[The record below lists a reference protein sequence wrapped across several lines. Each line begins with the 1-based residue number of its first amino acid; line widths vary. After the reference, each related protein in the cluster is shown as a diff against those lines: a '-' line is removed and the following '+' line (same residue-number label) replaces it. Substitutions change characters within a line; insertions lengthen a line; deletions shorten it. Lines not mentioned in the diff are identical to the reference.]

1 MRRYRDGEV
10 ENRSAPPESTA
21 KTVPPA
27 LRGPHRRDRGPW
39 RDALLV
45 LDNPPGC
52 ASSDELSLR
61 SEGAIPEAQ
70 RGGSIFKGL
79 GRIRT
84 TGKRNQNPM
93 PYRLATPP
101 VLRQGIE
108 PKAAAYE
115 SAALPL
121 SYLNNIRKELTPL
134 WRSDS
139 LRYSREFLLSKRS
152 PGERP
157 DKRNWPPAFIEPGE
171 LASHLRKIFCS
182 ENRPFIGLARSL
194 LCSSPQVLRLG
205 SRGLGTNTL
214 TCRDDLRR
222 DR

>member
-1 MRRYRDGEV
+1 MSFPSDQRAQYRKLSVAGQFLRAWAGFEPATHSRS
-10 ENRSAPPESTA
+10 NRLNYQAEFF
-21 KTVPPA
+21 
-27 LRGPHRRDRGPW
+27 
-39 RDALLV
+39 
-45 LDNPPGC
+45 
-52 ASSDELSLR
+52 
-61 SEGAIPEAQ
+61 
-70 RGGSIFKGL
+70 GGG
-79 GRIRT
+79 GWIRT

-121 SYLNNIRKELTPL
+121 SYLNNIRKELTRFGAATVCVTRGNSFCL
-134 WRSDS
+134 GA
-139 LRYSREFLLSKRS
+139 LRANAQTKGIGPRLLSS
-152 PGERP
+152 PGNSLPSRG
-157 DKRNWPPAFIEPGE
+157 KF
-171 LASHLRKIFCS
+171 FCS

>member
-1 MRRYRDGEV
+1 MRR
-10 ENRSAPPESTA
+10 SISSP
-21 KTVPPA
+21 
-27 LRGPHRRDRGPW
+27 GPHRRDRGPW

-45 LDNPPGC
+45 LDKPPGC
-52 ASSDELSLR
+52 ASSGELSLR

-70 RGGSIFKGL
+70 RGGCCFVT
-79 GRIRT
+79 GRGGWIRT

-93 PYRLATPP
+93 PYQLGYTPLC
-101 VLRQGIE
+101 V
-108 PKAAAYE
+108 
-115 SAALPL
+115 
-121 SYLNNIRKELTPL
+121 RKELTPL

-152 PGERP
+152 PSERP

-171 LASHLRKIFCS
+171 LASHMRKIFCS

>member
-1 MRRYRDGEV
+1 MSFPSDQRAQYRKLSVAGHFLRAWAGFEPATPSRS
-10 ENRSAPPESTA
+10 NRLNYQAEFY
-21 KTVPPA
+21 
-27 LRGPHRRDRGPW
+27 
-39 RDALLV
+39 
-45 LDNPPGC
+45 
-52 ASSDELSLR
+52 
-61 SEGAIPEAQ
+61 
-70 RGGSIFKGL
+70 GGG
-79 GRIRT
+79 GWIRT

-121 SYLNNIRKELTPL
+121 SYINDIRKELTPL

-139 LRYSREFLLSKRS
+139 LRYSREFLLSKRFRANAQTKGIGPRLLSS
-152 PGERP
+152 PGNSLPSRGKFFFAP
-157 DKRNWPPAFIEPGE
+157 RTG
-171 LASHLRKIFCS
+171 
-182 ENRPFIGLARSL
+182 PFIGLARSL

>member
-1 MRRYRDGEV
+1 MSFPSDQRAQYLKLSVAGQFLRAWAGFEPATPSRS
-10 ENRSAPPESTA
+10 NRLNYQAEFF
-21 KTVPPA
+21 
-27 LRGPHRRDRGPW
+27 DRGGW
-39 RDALLV
+39 
-45 LDNPPGC
+45 
-52 ASSDELSLR
+52 
-61 SEGAIPEAQ
+61 
-70 RGGSIFKGL
+70 
-79 GRIRT
+79 IRT
-84 TGKRNQNPM
+84 TDKRNQNPM

-171 LASHLRKIFCS
+171 LASLTRKIFFAP
-182 ENRPFIGLARSL
+182 RTGPFIGLARSL

>member
-1 MRRYRDGEV
+1 MSFPSDQRAQYRKLSVAGQFLRAWAGFEPATPSRS
-10 ENRSAPPESTA
+10 NRLNYQAEFY
-21 KTVPPA
+21 
-27 LRGPHRRDRGPW
+27 
-39 RDALLV
+39 
-45 LDNPPGC
+45 
-52 ASSDELSLR
+52 
-61 SEGAIPEAQ
+61 
-70 RGGSIFKGL
+70 GGG
-79 GRIRT
+79 GWIRT
-84 TGKRNQNPM
+84 TDKRNQNPM

-121 SYLNNIRKELTPL
+121 SYINNIRKELTPL
-134 WRSDS
+134 WRSYS

-157 DKRNWPPAFIEPGE
+157 DKRNWPPAFSEPGE
-171 LASHLRKIFCS
+171 LASLTRKIFFAP
-182 ENRPFIGLARSL
+182 RTGPFIGLARSL

>member
-1 MRRYRDGEV
+1 MSFPSDQRAQYRKLSVAGQFLRAWAGFEPATPSRS
-10 ENRSAPPESTA
+10 NRLNYQAEFY
-21 KTVPPA
+21 
-27 LRGPHRRDRGPW
+27 
-39 RDALLV
+39 
-45 LDNPPGC
+45 
-52 ASSDELSLR
+52 
-61 SEGAIPEAQ
+61 
-70 RGGSIFKGL
+70 GGG
-79 GRIRT
+79 GWIRT
-84 TGKRNQNPM
+84 TDKRNQNPM

-121 SYLNNIRKELTPL
+121 SYINNIRKELTPL

-139 LRYSREFLLSKRS
+139 LRYSREFLLSKRFRANAQTKGIGPRLLAS
-152 PGERP
+152 PGTRFPHE
-157 DKRNWPPAFIEPGE
+157 
-171 LASHLRKIFCS
+171 
-182 ENRPFIGLARSL
+182 ENFFAPRTGPFIGLARSL

>member
-1 MRRYRDGEV
+1 MSFPSDQRAQYRKLSVAGQFLRAWAGFEPATPSRS
-10 ENRSAPPESTA
+10 NRLNYQAEFF
-21 KTVPPA
+21 
-27 LRGPHRRDRGPW
+27 DRGGW
-39 RDALLV
+39 
-45 LDNPPGC
+45 
-52 ASSDELSLR
+52 
-61 SEGAIPEAQ
+61 
-70 RGGSIFKGL
+70 
-79 GRIRT
+79 IRT
-84 TGKRNQNPM
+84 TGKRNQNPT

-157 DKRNWPPAFIEPGE
+157 DKRNWPPAFSEPGE
-171 LASHLRKIFCS
+171 LASLTRKIFCAP
-182 ENRPFIGLARSL
+182 RTGPFIGLARSL

>member
-1 MRRYRDGEV
+1 MSFPSDQRAQYRKLSVAGQFLRAWAGFEPATPSRS
-10 ENRSAPPESTA
+10 NRLNYQAEFF
-21 KTVPPA
+21 
-27 LRGPHRRDRGPW
+27 DRGGW
-39 RDALLV
+39 
-45 LDNPPGC
+45 
-52 ASSDELSLR
+52 
-61 SEGAIPEAQ
+61 
-70 RGGSIFKGL
+70 
-79 GRIRT
+79 IRT

-121 SYLNNIRKELTPL
+121 SYLNNIRRELTPL

-171 LASHLRKIFCS
+171 LASLTRKIFLLRELALLSALHDPYCALPRRYSASAHVAS
-182 ENRPFIGLARSL
+182 EQIR
-194 LCSSPQVLRLG
+194 LRAATI
-205 SRGLGTNTL
+205 SAAIDETS
-214 TCRDDLRR
+214 CCPAFDP
-222 DR
+222 

>member
-1 MRRYRDGEV
+1 MSFPSDQRAQYRKLSVAGQFLRAWAGFEPATPSRS
-10 ENRSAPPESTA
+10 NRLNYQAEFY
-21 KTVPPA
+21 
-27 LRGPHRRDRGPW
+27 G
-39 RDALLV
+39 
-45 LDNPPGC
+45 
-52 ASSDELSLR
+52 
-61 SEGAIPEAQ
+61 
-70 RGGSIFKGL
+70 RGGW
-79 GRIRT
+79 IRT

-121 SYLNNIRKELTPL
+121 SYINNIRKELTPL

-171 LASHLRKIFCS
+171 LASLTRKIFFAP
-182 ENRPFIGLARSL
+182 RTGPFIGLARSL

>member
-1 MRRYRDGEV
+1 MSFPSDQRAQYRKLSVAGHFLRAWAGFEPATPSRS
-10 ENRSAPPESTA
+10 NRLNYQAEFF
-21 KTVPPA
+21 
-27 LRGPHRRDRGPW
+27 
-39 RDALLV
+39 
-45 LDNPPGC
+45 
-52 ASSDELSLR
+52 
-61 SEGAIPEAQ
+61 
-70 RGGSIFKGL
+70 GGG
-79 GRIRT
+79 GWIRT
-84 TGKRNQNPM
+84 TDKRNQNPM

-121 SYLNNIRKELTPL
+121 SYINNIRKELTPL

-171 LASHLRKIFCS
+171 LASLTRKIFLLR
-182 ENRPFIGLARSL
+182 EPALYRPCTIPTVLF
-194 LCSSPQVLRLG
+194 PQVLRLG

>member
-1 MRRYRDGEV
+1 MSFPSDQRAQYRKLSVAGQFLRAWAGFEPATPSRS
-10 ENRSAPPESTA
+10 NRLNYQAEFF
-21 KTVPPA
+21 
-27 LRGPHRRDRGPW
+27 DRGGW
-39 RDALLV
+39 
-45 LDNPPGC
+45 
-52 ASSDELSLR
+52 
-61 SEGAIPEAQ
+61 
-70 RGGSIFKGL
+70 
-79 GRIRT
+79 IRT
-84 TGKRNQNPM
+84 TDKRNQNPM

-171 LASHLRKIFCS
+171 LASLTRKIFFAP
-182 ENRPFIGLARSL
+182 RTGPFIGLARSL

-214 TCRDDLRR
+214 TCRGDLRR

>member
-1 MRRYRDGEV
+1 MSFPSDQRAQYRKLSVAGQFLRAWAGFEPATPSRS
-10 ENRSAPPESTA
+10 NRLNYQAEFF
-21 KTVPPA
+21 
-27 LRGPHRRDRGPW
+27 DRGGW
-39 RDALLV
+39 
-45 LDNPPGC
+45 
-52 ASSDELSLR
+52 
-61 SEGAIPEAQ
+61 
-70 RGGSIFKGL
+70 
-79 GRIRT
+79 IRT
-84 TGKRNQNPM
+84 TGKRKQNPM

-171 LASHLRKIFCS
+171 LASLTRKNFFFAP
-182 ENRPFIGLARSL
+182 RTGPFIGLARSL

>member
-1 MRRYRDGEV
+1 MYLQY
-10 ENRSAPPESTA
+10 PF
-21 KTVPPA
+21 
-27 LRGPHRRDRGPW
+27 
-39 RDALLV
+39 
-45 LDNPPGC
+45 
-52 ASSDELSLR
+52 ELNAVSYTR
-61 SEGAIPEAQ
+61 NWKIGA
-70 RGGSIFKGL
+70 SIFNVPQFHRTDSLAGADGFEPPINGIK
-79 GRIRT
+79 IRCLT
-84 TGKRNQNPM
+84 N
-93 PYRLATPP
+93 LATPP

-121 SYLNNIRKELTPL
+121 SYLNSIRKELTPL

-139 LRYSREFLLSKRS
+139 LRYLREFLLSKRS

-157 DKRNWPPAFIEPGE
+157 DKRNWPPAFSEPGE
-171 LASHLRKIFCS
+171 LASLTRKIFFAP
-182 ENRPFIGLARSL
+182 RTGPFIGLARSL

>member
-1 MRRYRDGEV
+1 MSFPSDQRAQYRKLSVAGQFLRAWAGFEPATPS
-10 ENRSAPPESTA
+10 RSNQLNYQAEFY
-21 KTVPPA
+21 
-27 LRGPHRRDRGPW
+27 
-39 RDALLV
+39 
-45 LDNPPGC
+45 
-52 ASSDELSLR
+52 
-61 SEGAIPEAQ
+61 
-70 RGGSIFKGL
+70 GGG
-79 GRIRT
+79 GWIRT
-84 TGKRNQNPM
+84 TDKRNQNPM
-93 PYRLATPP
+93 PCRLATPP

-121 SYLNNIRKELTPL
+121 SYLNNIRKELTFGAATVCVTRGNSFCL
-134 WRSDS
+134 SA
-139 LRYSREFLLSKRS
+139 LRANAQTKGIGPRLLAS
-152 PGERP
+152 PGNSLPSRG
-157 DKRNWPPAFIEPGE
+157 K
-171 LASHLRKIFCS
+171 SFCS

>member
-1 MRRYRDGEV
+1 MSFPSDQRAQYRKLSVAGQFLRAWAGFEPATPSRS
-10 ENRSAPPESTA
+10 NRLNYQAEFF
-21 KTVPPA
+21 
-27 LRGPHRRDRGPW
+27 G
-39 RDALLV
+39 
-45 LDNPPGC
+45 
-52 ASSDELSLR
+52 
-61 SEGAIPEAQ
+61 
-70 RGGSIFKGL
+70 RGGW
-79 GRIRT
+79 IRT

-121 SYLNNIRKELTPL
+121 SYINSIRKELTPL

-171 LASHLRKIFCS
+171 LASLTRKIFFAP
-182 ENRPFIGLARSL
+182 RTGPFIGLARSL

>member
-1 MRRYRDGEV
+1 MSFPSDQRAQYRKLSVAGQFLRAWAGFEPATPSRS
-10 ENRSAPPESTA
+10 NRLNYQAEFF
-21 KTVPPA
+21 
-27 LRGPHRRDRGPW
+27 DRGGW
-39 RDALLV
+39 
-45 LDNPPGC
+45 
-52 ASSDELSLR
+52 
-61 SEGAIPEAQ
+61 
-70 RGGSIFKGL
+70 
-79 GRIRT
+79 IRT
-84 TGKRNQNPM
+84 TDKRNQNPM

-121 SYLNNIRKELTPL
+121 SYINNIRRELTPL

-171 LASHLRKIFCS
+171 LASLTRKIFFAP
-182 ENRPFIGLARSL
+182 RTGPFIGLARSL

>member
-1 MRRYRDGEV
+1 MSFPSDQRAQYRKLSVAGQFLRAWAGFEPATPSRS
-10 ENRSAPPESTA
+10 NRLNYQAEFF
-21 KTVPPA
+21 
-27 LRGPHRRDRGPW
+27 DRGGW
-39 RDALLV
+39 
-45 LDNPPGC
+45 
-52 ASSDELSLR
+52 
-61 SEGAIPEAQ
+61 
-70 RGGSIFKGL
+70 
-79 GRIRT
+79 IRT
-84 TGKRNQNPM
+84 TDKRNQNPM

-121 SYLNNIRKELTPL
+121 GYINNIRRELTPL

-171 LASHLRKIFCS
+171 LASLTRKIFFAP
-182 ENRPFIGLARSL
+182 RTGPFIGLARSL

>member
-1 MRRYRDGEV
+1 MSFPSDQRAQYRKLSVAGHFLRAWAGFEPATPSRS
-10 ENRSAPPESTA
+10 NRLNYQAEFF
-21 KTVPPA
+21 
-27 LRGPHRRDRGPW
+27 G
-39 RDALLV
+39 
-45 LDNPPGC
+45 
-52 ASSDELSLR
+52 
-61 SEGAIPEAQ
+61 
-70 RGGSIFKGL
+70 RGGW
-79 GRIRT
+79 IRT
-84 TGKRNQNPM
+84 TGKRNQNSM

-121 SYLNNIRKELTPL
+121 SYLNNIRKELTFGAATVCVTRGNSFCL
-134 WRSDS
+134 SA
-139 LRYSREFLLSKRS
+139 LRANAQTKGIGPRLLSS
-152 PGERP
+152 PGNSLPSRGKFFFAP
-157 DKRNWPPAFIEPGE
+157 RTG
-171 LASHLRKIFCS
+171 
-182 ENRPFIGLARSL
+182 PFIGLARSL

>member
-1 MRRYRDGEV
+1 MSFPSDQRAQYRKLSVAGHFLRAWAGFEPATPSRS
-10 ENRSAPPESTA
+10 NRLNYQAEFF
-21 KTVPPA
+21 
-27 LRGPHRRDRGPW
+27 
-39 RDALLV
+39 
-45 LDNPPGC
+45 
-52 ASSDELSLR
+52 
-61 SEGAIPEAQ
+61 
-70 RGGSIFKGL
+70 GGG
-79 GRIRT
+79 GWIRT
-84 TGKRNQNPM
+84 TSKRNQNPM

-121 SYLNNIRKELTPL
+121 SYLNNIRKELTFGAATVCVT
-134 WRSDS
+134 RGNS
-139 LRYSREFLLSKRS
+139 FCLSASGRTPRQK
-152 PGERP
+152 
-157 DKRNWPPAFIEPGE
+157 E
-171 LASHLRKIFCS
+171 LAPGFYRARGTRFPHEEIFFAP
-182 ENRPFIGLARSL
+182 RTGPFIGLARSL

>member
-1 MRRYRDGEV
+1 MSFPSDQRAQYRKLSVAGQFLRAWAGFEPATPSRS
-10 ENRSAPPESTA
+10 NRLNYQAEFF
-21 KTVPPA
+21 
-27 LRGPHRRDRGPW
+27 G
-39 RDALLV
+39 
-45 LDNPPGC
+45 
-52 ASSDELSLR
+52 
-61 SEGAIPEAQ
+61 
-70 RGGSIFKGL
+70 RGGW
-79 GRIRT
+79 IRT

-101 VLRQGIE
+101 VLRRGIE

-171 LASHLRKIFCS
+171 LASLTRKIFFAP
-182 ENRPFIGLARSL
+182 RTGPFIGLARSL

-205 SRGLGTNTL
+205 SRGLRTNTL

>member
-1 MRRYRDGEV
+1 MSFPSDQRAQYRKLSVAGQFLRAWAGFEPATPSRS
-10 ENRSAPPESTA
+10 NRLNYQAEFF
-21 KTVPPA
+21 
-27 LRGPHRRDRGPW
+27 DRGGW
-39 RDALLV
+39 
-45 LDNPPGC
+45 
-52 ASSDELSLR
+52 
-61 SEGAIPEAQ
+61 
-70 RGGSIFKGL
+70 
-79 GRIRT
+79 IRT
-84 TGKRNQNPM
+84 TGKRNQNPT
-93 PYRLATPP
+93 PYCLATPP

-171 LASHLRKIFCS
+171 LASLTRKIFFAP
-182 ENRPFIGLARSL
+182 RTGPFIGLARSL

>member
-1 MRRYRDGEV
+1 MSFPSDQRAQYRKLSVAGQFLRAWAGFEPATPSRS
-10 ENRSAPPESTA
+10 NRLNYQAEFF
-21 KTVPPA
+21 
-27 LRGPHRRDRGPW
+27 DRGGW
-39 RDALLV
+39 
-45 LDNPPGC
+45 
-52 ASSDELSLR
+52 
-61 SEGAIPEAQ
+61 
-70 RGGSIFKGL
+70 
-79 GRIRT
+79 IRT
-84 TGKRNQNPM
+84 TDKRNQNPM

-171 LASHLRKIFCS
+171 LASLTRKNFFCS

>member
-1 MRRYRDGEV
+1 MSFPSDQRAQYRKLSVAGQFLRAWAGFEPATPSRS
-10 ENRSAPPESTA
+10 NRLNYQAEFF
-21 KTVPPA
+21 
-27 LRGPHRRDRGPW
+27 G
-39 RDALLV
+39 
-45 LDNPPGC
+45 
-52 ASSDELSLR
+52 
-61 SEGAIPEAQ
+61 
-70 RGGSIFKGL
+70 RGGW
-79 GRIRT
+79 IRT
-84 TGKRNQNPM
+84 TSKRNQNPM

-121 SYLNNIRKELTPL
+121 SYLNNIRRELTPL

-171 LASHLRKIFCS
+171 LASLTRKIFFAP
-182 ENRPFIGLARSL
+182 RTGPFIGLARSL

>member
-1 MRRYRDGEV
+1 MSFPSDQRAQYRKLSVAGQFLRAWAGFEPATPSRS
-10 ENRSAPPESTA
+10 NRLNYQAEFF
-21 KTVPPA
+21 
-27 LRGPHRRDRGPW
+27 G
-39 RDALLV
+39 
-45 LDNPPGC
+45 
-52 ASSDELSLR
+52 
-61 SEGAIPEAQ
+61 
-70 RGGSIFKGL
+70 RGGW
-79 GRIRT
+79 IRT

-121 SYLNNIRKELTPL
+121 SYLNSIRKELTPL

-152 PGERP
+152 SGERP

-171 LASHLRKIFCS
+171 LASLTRKIFFAP
-182 ENRPFIGLARSL
+182 RTGPFIGLARSL

>member
-1 MRRYRDGEV
+1 MSFPSDQRAQYRKLSVAGQFLRAWAGFEPATPSRS
-10 ENRSAPPESTA
+10 NRLNYQAEFF
-21 KTVPPA
+21 
-27 LRGPHRRDRGPW
+27 G
-39 RDALLV
+39 
-45 LDNPPGC
+45 
-52 ASSDELSLR
+52 
-61 SEGAIPEAQ
+61 
-70 RGGSIFKGL
+70 RGGW
-79 GRIRT
+79 IRT

-121 SYLNNIRKELTPL
+121 SYINNIRKELTPL

-157 DKRNWPPAFIEPGE
+157 GKRNWPPAFSEPGE
-171 LASHLRKIFCS
+171 LASLTRKIFFAP
-182 ENRPFIGLARSL
+182 RTGPFIGLARSL

>member
-1 MRRYRDGEV
+1 MSFPSDQRAQYRKLSVAGQFLRAWAGFEPATPSRS
-10 ENRSAPPESTA
+10 NRLNYQAEFF
-21 KTVPPA
+21 
-27 LRGPHRRDRGPW
+27 DRGGW
-39 RDALLV
+39 
-45 LDNPPGC
+45 
-52 ASSDELSLR
+52 
-61 SEGAIPEAQ
+61 
-70 RGGSIFKGL
+70 
-79 GRIRT
+79 IRT
-84 TGKRNQNPM
+84 TDKRNQNPM

-157 DKRNWPPAFIEPGE
+157 DKRNWPPAFSEPGE
-171 LASHLRKIFCS
+171 LASLTRKIFFAP
-182 ENRPFIGLARSL
+182 RTGPFIGLARSL